1 MSINI
6 DGLMIRGATLL
17 APMSGITDAPFRRL
31 ARRFGAG
38 LVVTEMIASRG
49 VIEAS
54 REAARKLRHEPDEG
68 PLVVQLAGAEPEP
81 IGEAARLCQ
90 DLGAA
95 MIDINMGCPA
105 KKVANGQLA
114 GAALMRDESRAL
126 GLIEAAV
133 AAVRVP
139 VSLKM
144 RLGWDESR
152 INAPRLARLA
162 EAAGVRLITVHGRT
176 RRQGFGGRADWDAIA
191 EVKQAVAVPVVANG
205 DVESLDDA
213 AEILRRS
220 GADGVMVGR
229 GAYGRPWFPGQV
241 ADFLE
246 SGQCTAEPA
255 LAEQAELALEH
266 LDALRRHYG
275 DEIGGRVARKHLGW
289 YLARAGIE
297 RERRAEVQREE
308 RPERVEQLVA
318 AAYRTAAERWAA

>member
-1 MSINI
+1 MSISI
-6 DGLMIRGATLL
+6 DGLTIRGATLL
-17 APMSGITDAPFRRL
+17 APMSGITDAPFRGL
-31 ARRFGAG
+31 ARRFGVG
-38 LVVTEMIASRG
+38 LVVTEMVASRG
-49 VIEAS
+49 VIEES
-54 REAARKLRHEPDEG
+54 REAARKLRRAPDEG
-68 PLVVQLAGAEPEP
+68 LLVVQLAGAEPEP

-114 GAALMRDESRAL
+114 GAALMRDEMRAL
-126 GLIEAAV
+126 SLIEAAV
-133 AAVRVP
+133 TAVQVP

-144 RLGWDESR
+144 RLGWDEDQ

-162 EAAGVRLITVHGRT
+162 ELAGVRLITVHGRT
-176 RRQGFGGRADWDAIA
+176 RRQGFGGRADWDAIGA
-191 EVKQAVAVPVVANG
+191 VKQAVEVPVVANG
-205 DVESLDDA
+205 DVVSLDDA

-220 GADGVMVGR
+220 GADGVMIGR

-246 SGQCTAEPA
+246 TGRRTAEPP
-255 LAEQAELALEH
+255 LAEQGALALEH

-289 YLARAGIE
+289 YLERSGIE

-318 AAYRTAAERWAA
+318 AAYRTAAERWVA